1 MLHVPYKGAGPVM
14 IDLVGGQVDLHF
26 ASLPAALPLIESGK
40 LRALAT
46 TSAERLPSLP
56 NVPTL
61 IEAGYPGFDY
71 YVFYGVLVPAGTP
84 GAIVGKL
91 NTEIDRAI
99 AAPDMRKGFAR
110 ARRRCPRRNGRA
122 VRGFLASER
131 AKWERAVKESGATVD

>member
-1 MLHVPYKGAGPVM
+1 VV

-61 IEAGYPGFDY
+61 IEACYPGFDTH
-71 YVFYGVLVPAGTP
+71 VFYGVLAPAGTP
-84 GAIVGKL
+84 PVIIARL
-91 NTEIDRAI
+91 NSEIDRAI
-99 AAPDMRKGFAR
+99 EAPEMGKSLAERGVDVYAGTAAQFA
-110 ARRRCPRRNGRA
+110 AS
-122 VRGFLASER
+122 LASER
-131 AKWERAVKESGATVD
+131 AKWERAVKDSGATVDQGGQILNCR